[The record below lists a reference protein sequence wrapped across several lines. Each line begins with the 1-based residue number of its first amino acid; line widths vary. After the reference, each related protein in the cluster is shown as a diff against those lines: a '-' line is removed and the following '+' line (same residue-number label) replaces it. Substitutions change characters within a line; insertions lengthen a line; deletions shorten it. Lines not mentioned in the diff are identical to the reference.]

1 MPEQPKILTRQA
13 ICNSRLFR
21 VEGARIRFSNG
32 TEMDY
37 EYLCSSGVAPVII
50 VPILPDGR
58 VVLVREFGIGIN
70 GYEWGLPKGKVDEG
84 ETHEQAANRE
94 LMEEAGYG
102 AKTLHLLKCMTQS
115 PNYMQHKT
123 QIVLA
128 EDLYPQKREGDE
140 PEPLDVEAF
149 SMDDIGELVLRADVT
164 EARTIAALYLARD
177 WLAKRNP

>member
-1 MPEQPKILTRQA
+1 MPERPKILTRHA

-21 VEGARIRFSNG
+21 VEGARIRFSNDV
-32 TEMDY
+32 EMDY
-37 EYLCSSGVAPVII
+37 EYLCAGPVAPVII
-50 VPILPDGR
+50 VPMLDDDH
-58 VVLVREFGIGIN
+58 VLLVREYGIGIDD
-70 GYEWGLPKGKVDEG
+70 YEWGLPKGKVDAG

-102 AKTLHLLKCMTQS
+102 ARKLHLLKCMTQS

-128 EDLYPQKREGDE
+128 EDLFEERHEGDE
-140 PEPLDVEAF
+140 PEPLEVRAF
-149 SMDDIGELVLRADVT
+149 PINDISNMAAQTDIS

-177 WLAKRNP
+177 WLASRKK